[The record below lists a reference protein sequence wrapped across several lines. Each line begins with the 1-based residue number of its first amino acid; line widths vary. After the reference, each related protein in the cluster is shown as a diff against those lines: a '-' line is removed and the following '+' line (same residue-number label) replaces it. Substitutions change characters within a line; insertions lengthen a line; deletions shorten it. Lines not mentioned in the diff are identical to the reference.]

1 MLLQELLNGVQ
12 YQLLGNSDLLS
23 TEIAAIAYHT
33 KNADNRHLF
42 VALKGMTSDGH
53 IYCKK
58 AYQQG
63 VRAFILERE
72 LPLPADSLQIIVND
86 SRISL
91 SHLSS
96 TFFAH
101 PSKQMTIV
109 GVTGTKGK
117 TTVTNYIKHVLE
129 DNAINTGV
137 IGTNGVFFNGKW
149 IKTDNTTPESYELHK
164 LMRNMLDEGVKVV
177 AIEASSGGFMMH
189 RVDDIDFDIGVYT
202 NLSHDHIGDKEHP
215 TFEHYMQ
222 CKAELFK
229 RCHTGLVN
237 SDDPYH
243 QQITAN
249 ATSKVIH
256 FTIESDGDYR
266 ASDIVY
272 SSDLAVLDST
282 FNCTYQGHIVPFS
295 IPSPGQFSIYN
306 ALACIAVCHQLGL
319 DMAQIANSLKSA
331 HVDGRVE
338 VIASHNG
345 GTIVLDYAHNGQ
357 SLTSILTTLKGYQP
371 KRLICL
377 FGSVGGRSELRRK
390 ELGDVAA
397 NFCDMAVITSDNP
410 DFEEP
415 QNILDDIAQSFINS
429 NCQTILEVD
438 RDKAIQIAVE
448 LVLPGDILLI
458 AGKGHEKY
466 QIIRGEKVYF
476 NDKESAL
483 NAIAKSKS

>member
-1 MLLQELLNGVQ
+1 MQLSTLLTTLN
-12 YQLLGNSDLLS
+12 YQLLGNDKLLD
-23 TEIAAIAYHT
+23 TEIKAIAYHT
-33 KNADNRHLF
+33 KQADHHHLF
-42 VALKGMTSDGH
+42 VALRGMTSDGH
-53 IYCKK
+53 IYCEK

-63 VRAFILERE
+63 VRTFVVEHE
-72 LPLPADSLQIIVND
+72 LPLPADCLQVIVAN
-86 SRISL
+86 SRIAL

-96 TFFAH
+96 TFFGH

-129 DNAINTGV
+129 DHAITTGV

-149 IKTDNTTPESYELHK
+149 IKTNNTTPESYELHK

-189 RVDDIDFDIGVYT
+189 RVDDIEFDIGVYT
-202 NLSHDHIGDKEHP
+202 NLSHDHVGDKEHP
-215 TFEHYMQ
+215 TFEHYLQ
-222 CKAELFK
+222 CKAQLFK
-229 RCHTGLVN
+229 RCRTGLVN

-243 QQITAN
+243 QQIIAN
-249 ATSKVIH
+249 ASCEIMTYSIDQN
-256 FTIESDGDYR
+256 SDYM
-266 ASDIVY
+266 ATDIVY
-272 SSDLAVLDST
+272 STDLAMLDST
-282 FNCTYQGHIVPFS
+282 FNCTYHGHNIAFS

-306 ALACIAVCHQLGL
+306 ALACLAVCHQLGL
-319 DMAQIANSLKSA
+319 EMTQIAHSLKVA

-357 SLTSILTTLKGYQP
+357 SLTSILTTLKGYKP
-371 KRLICL
+371 RRLICL

-397 NFCDMAVITSDNP
+397 AFCDIAIITSDNP

-415 QNILDDIAQSFINS
+415 QNILDDIAKSFVNS
-429 NCQTILEVD
+429 SCQTILEVD
-438 RDKAIQIAVE
+438 RDRAIQIAVE
-448 LVLPGDILLI
+448 LILPEDVLLI

-483 NAIAKSKS
+483 SAISKSKS